1 VTAVE
6 PADQD
11 AAPARASDLAE
22 PVAPAPSAVPRTGPV
37 SGAPVPATAPV
48 PGATPAPGALPVF
61 TPGAARPVDRPGR
74 TSRGGRS
81 AAALTALL
89 TALITGLITLLG
101 VCFLPLRWGAFPFP
115 VSALVVAAALV
126 VLPRTG
132 YRVTGSIGVASVPAV
147 VWFVVTVVLTSHRN
161 ALWPALPVVI
171 LDWRILLFLGLGGLA
186 TALTL
191 GALANPPR
199 RPATTRMVEPPD
211 SDAG

>member
-1 VTAVE
+1 MTAVE
-6 PADQD
+6 PAGRD

-37 SGAPVPATAPV
+37 PGAAPVPAPV
-48 PGATPAPGALPVF
+48 PGATPAPGAFPVF
-61 TPGAARPVDRPGR
+61 TPGAARPVDRPGG
-74 TSRGGRS
+74 TSRGGRWS

-89 TALITGLITLLG
+89 TALLTGLITLLG

-126 VLPRTG
+126 MLPRTG

-199 RPATTRMVEPPD
+199 RPATTRMVESPD